1 MAPMNQKEIELYH
14 AVVDR
19 NIEKIGTLST
29 NKVNPNKLNLDTYKL
44 EDSSVYLISYC

>member
-19 NIEKIGTLST
+19 NIEKIGTFLT
-29 NKVNPNKLNLDTYKL
+29 KKVNPNKLNLDTYML
-44 EDSSVYLISYC
+44 ENSSFYLIIYC